1 MTGTHVTIEMDAMTA
16 QDAATRRTHRRQRLL
31 RGLFAL
37 AFLAAVT
44 LPVTIEGASM
54 IPGVAAA
61 LAASNDNGTGDGQ
74 GNGKG
79 NGKGRGDEFGGG
91 KGPPRSGG
99 GDPDDDD
106 DDDHGDDDDDD
117 DGDDHSGGF
126 GGRDTNPG
134 GGGGERDANGFG
146 ETDDEIASADATE
159 AVDGITAEGPVGL
172 PAPTALPT
180 IQQVFSLGEESVLDA
195 DQELLAIENGWG
207 AAN

>member
-54 IPGVAAA
+54 IPGVPAA

-106 DDDHGDDDDDD
+106 DDDDGFGD
-117 DGDDHSGGF
+117 SGG
-126 GGRDTNPG
+126 NPG
-134 GGGGERDANGFG
+134 GGGERGADDYGN
-146 ETDDEIASADATE
+146 DDETASVDATE
-159 AVDGITAEGPVGL
+159 IADSMTTDGPVGVS
-172 PAPTALPT
+172 APALPT
-180 IQQVFSLGEESVLDA
+180 IQQVFSLGEESVLNA

-207 AAN
+207 SPN

>member
-54 IPGVAAA
+54 IPGVPAA

-106 DDDHGDDDDDD
+106 DDDYG
-117 DGDDHSGGF
+117 
-126 GGRDTNPG
+126 N
-134 GGGGERDANGFG
+134 
-146 ETDDEIASADATE
+146 DDETASVDATE
-159 AVDGITAEGPVGL
+159 IADSMTTDGPVGVS
-172 PAPTALPT
+172 APALPT
-180 IQQVFSLGEESVLDA
+180 IQQVFSLGEESVLNA

-207 AAN
+207 SPN